1 MRKKLVTYYRGLKV
15 STKLSGAFRFANIL
29 LIVISIFAVV
39 ALSSATLNMRSFYNN
54 AYNSNITQLE
64 MREGVQSAEKYLIWS
79 LSTENKNK
87 IEEYINASNAN
98 VDAVQDELEQLKKT
112 FQNEQLLS
120 ETEADLEVFVSQQE
134 EIVKNVLLGNYD
146 KALELLNST
155 FVEASEQLQSSL
167 EAIEEEA
174 GNAAKRKY
182 ETTVFVAA
190 ISVIVILL
198 IGIFAIVMTF
208 VLTKVI
214 TRQVI
219 TPIGEIGKATE
230 KLSNGELEIAIEYKS
245 NDEFGELIQNFTSSC
260 AMIREI
266 IRDVDQ
272 WLAEMANCNFNY
284 QSKKEAQYIGEFYNV
299 LSGIKQMNQR
309 MNEALHQIDDA
320 SEQVAMGA
328 IQLADGAQSLAEG
341 ATEQAGAVEEL
352 TANVEEVAGIAQES
366 AKVAYGAYEGVLASQ
381 KDAAQSQQNL
391 QDLTEAMERINTTS
405 IEIQN
410 IIGAIEDI
418 ASQTNLLSLN
428 ASIEAAR
435 AGEAGKGFAVVAD
448 QIGKLAT
455 DSAQSAV
462 NTKQLIEKS
471 LVEIQTGNEITE
483 KTVESLNAI
492 LETMKNFGEAAKG
505 ASEASNQQA
514 NMLKQ
519 VQMGIEQIS
528 EVVQTNSAAAQE
540 NSATSEELS
549 AQSETLKEVVQRFA
563 LN

>member
-98 VDAVQDELEQLKKT
+98 VEAVQDELEQLKKT

-328 IQLADGAQSLAEG
+328 IQLADGAQSLA
-341 ATEQAGAVEEL
+341 AGAVEEL